1 MPSEEPR
8 VILSILTS
16 VKDIDQMLYI
26 TWQVIELWYK
36 YRGAKSSQL
45 LLHIY
50 GVCGYSMTREN
61 DNARLPAT
69 DGAVVCVHLPVTWH
83 IHCPL
88 WASASI
94 YKQQQQQEL
103 L

>member
-1 MPSEEPR
+1 MSSEEPR

-26 TWQVIELWYK
+26 TWQVNELWYK

-50 GVCGYSMTREN
+50 GVCGGSMTGKN
-61 DNARLPAT
+61 DNAQLPAT
-69 DGAVVCVHLPVTWH
+69 DGVVVCVHLPVT
-83 IHCPL
+83 
-88 WASASI
+88 
-94 YKQQQQQEL
+94 
-103 L
+103 